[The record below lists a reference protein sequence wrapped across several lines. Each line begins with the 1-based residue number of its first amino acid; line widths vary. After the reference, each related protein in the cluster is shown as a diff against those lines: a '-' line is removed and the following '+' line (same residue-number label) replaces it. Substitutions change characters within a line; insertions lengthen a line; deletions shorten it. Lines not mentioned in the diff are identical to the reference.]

1 MPNPTDS
8 TDPFDHHVPPSAVAY
23 CRRLWREWGFSLRVT
38 RPRRTRLGTH
48 QFDPAAGHLVTV
60 NANLGPEAFLI
71 TYLHEV
77 AHVVTVRQSRRRP
90 QPHGAAWK
98 RNFRTL
104 LEPVLT
110 EEIFCPAVLRP
121 LRVYALNPTA
131 ATSSYPPLAQALQG
145 LEHPPEGTTTV
156 AQLPEGEAF
165 VLHNRTFVRGPLR
178 RTRALCTEA
187 TTGRKYTVP
196 GHAQVR
202 KSPQPPKGA
211 FQPE

>member
-1 MPNPTDS
+1 MSNPTDL
-8 TDPFDHHVPPSAVAY
+8 TGIFDRHVPSAAVAY
-23 CRRLWREWGFSLRVT
+23 CQRLWEDGDFSLRVT

-48 QFDPAAGHLVTV
+48 QFDPTTGHLVTV

-90 QPHGAAWK
+90 QPHGVAWK
-98 RNFRTL
+98 RNFRAL

-110 EEIFCPAVLRP
+110 EAVFPPAVLQP
-121 LRVYALNPTA
+121 LRAYALNPTA
-131 ATSSYPPLAQALQG
+131 ATSSHLPLAQALQR
-145 LEHPPEGTTTV
+145 LESPPDGTTTV

-187 TTGRKYTVP
+187 RTGRKYTVP
-196 GHAQVR
+196 GHAWVR
-202 KSPQPPKGA
+202 KA
-211 FQPE
+211 